1 MFVYSLISSTI
12 QDLFS
17 ILPVS
22 LENARWWSFE
32 GQRYVSKSNCYSLH
46 SCCRILAAAGPQI
59 SLDDY
64 GPIPRAFQI
73 TTSVFQLGRNPAN
86 VKLFWISWDHP
97 FFLLSIKRLKL
108 YCIWNHP
115 VLSPAKVEA
124 AVQKAAA
131 VAHEAALIWITINK
145 KGFSQQ
151 SSENGHFAWTM
162 GIEATNKVIW
172 MGWRFLM
179 GILR

>member
-64 GPIPRAFQI
+64 GPIARAFQI

-97 FFLLSIKRLKL
+97 FFLLSIETLDTLLHMKPSSFESSLGGGCGAKGSRSGA
-108 YCIWNHP
+108 WGGSDMDNHQ
-115 VLSPAKVEA
+115 
-124 AVQKAAA
+124 QK
-131 VAHEAALIWITINK
+131 
-145 KGFSQQ
+145 
-151 SSENGHFAWTM
+151 
-162 GIEATNKVIW
+162 GI
-172 MGWRFLM
+172 
-179 GILR
+179 